1 MGERQE
7 KRDMLDSSVG
17 QENSPRT
24 QLNPG
29 DKRRKI
35 VREREYSLWFLLIE
49 NFKHK
54 QNKQE
59 YNKDIYSDHST

>member
-1 MGERQE
+1 MGEKHE
-7 KRDMLDSSVG
+7 KRDILDSLVG
-17 QENSPRT
+17 QENSPST

-35 VREREYSLWFLLIE
+35 VREREDSLWFLLTE

-54 QNKQE
+54 QNK
-59 YNKDIYSDHST
+59 